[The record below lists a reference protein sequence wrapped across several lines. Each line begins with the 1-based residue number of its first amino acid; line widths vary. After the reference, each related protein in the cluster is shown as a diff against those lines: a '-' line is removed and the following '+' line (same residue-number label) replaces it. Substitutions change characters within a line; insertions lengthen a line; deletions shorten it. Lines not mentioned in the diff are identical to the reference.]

1 VEAPEHVQT
10 ASHTQEDFSGRE
22 IGRSQVDVTFDPE
35 EPEEPDWN
43 GEVHLP
49 YFPGQIVEI

>member
-1 VEAPEHVQT
+1 MEAPEHVQT